1 MSREQA
7 VAEAFLELSDT
18 LVADID
24 VVEFV
29 RLLTGRCTQLLDV
42 HLAGVMVADQHGV
55 LRLTA
60 ASSEYGRLLELFE
73 IEVAPCADCFATGE
87 LVAVLDLDPD
97 RAGGRWPQF
106 ARQAHAAGFRSMYAL
121 PMRLRGEVIGVL
133 ALLREQAGALSG
145 DDIRLGQ
152 ALANV
157 TTVGLLQ
164 HRTLAQRRVLGEQLR
179 HVLNSRVLIER
190 AKGLVAERLDID
202 IDTAL
207 DELLRHSARVGQPL
221 GEIAHAVLDG
231 DPANERADVDTI
243 TDPVLLVRRFDR
255 GTLAALRAVVSR
267 RLTAAG
273 LPEHVRYK
281 LVLALHEAAV
291 NAVGHGGGSGRLWL
305 WSHAGSLWCEISD
318 DGPGLPTD
326 VTVPVVVPD
335 GIGSGS
341 GLWLIEQAADDLA
354 IATAPT
360 GGARLLL
367 RYQLSA
373 PVPRERG

>member
-7 VAEAFLELSDT
+7 VAEAFVELSDT

-29 RLLTGRCTQLLDV
+29 RLLTGRCVQLLEV
-42 HLAGVMVADQHGV
+42 QLAGVMVADQHGV

-73 IEVAPCADCFATGE
+73 IDVAPCADCFATGE
-87 LVAVLDLDPD
+87 LVAVPDLDT
-97 RAGGRWPQF
+97 AGGRWPKF
-106 ARQAHAAGFRSMYAL
+106 TRQAHAAGFRSMYAL

-133 ALLREQAGALSG
+133 ALLRAQAGALSG

-190 AKGLVAERLDID
+190 AKGIVAERLDID
-202 IDTAL
+202 IDAAL
-207 DELLRHSARVGQPL
+207 DEMLRHSARVGRPL
-221 GEIAHAVLDG
+221 GEIAQAILDG
-231 DPANERADVDTI
+231 DPATAPTGADTS

-255 GTLAALRAVVSR
+255 DTLTALRAVLHR

-273 LPEHVRYK
+273 LPDSVRYK
-281 LVLALHEAAV
+281 FVLAIHEAAT
-291 NAVGHGGGSGRLWL
+291 NAVRHGGGGGRLWL
-305 WSHAGSLWCEISD
+305 WSHAGSLGCEISD
-318 DGPGLPTD
+318 DGPGMPAD
-326 VTVPVVVPD
+326 VTVPVVVPND
-335 GIGSGS
+335 IGSGS
-341 GLWLIEQAADDLA
+341 GLWLIDQVADDLA
-354 IATAPT
+354 ITTTAT

-367 RYQLSA
+367 RYRLPA